1 MKKISDRIQVLEMG
15 DKLQWLAEH
24 GIVEVSHNVI
34 PNPAPGDLRKILWS
48 VKFQSLD
55 GMSFDYMSEEDLG
68 LCVSNMMVRIQKR
81 LQRSW

>member
-1 MKKISDRIQVLEMG
+1 MSSATMMQEIG

-24 GIVEVSHNVI
+24 GIVEVSHTTV

-55 GMSFDYMSEEDLG
+55 GMSFNYISDWDLG
-68 LCVSNMMVRIQKR
+68 ICVSRMMEDIQKR
-81 LQRSW
+81 LRRSW